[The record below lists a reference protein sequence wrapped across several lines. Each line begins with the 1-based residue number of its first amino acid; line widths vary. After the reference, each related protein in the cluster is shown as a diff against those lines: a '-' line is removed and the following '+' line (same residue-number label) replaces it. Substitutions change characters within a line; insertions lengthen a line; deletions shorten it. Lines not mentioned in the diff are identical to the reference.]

1 MREKLIVALDHTSE
15 NEAKRMVET
24 LGDAVSF
31 YKVGPALF
39 LPYGSTIIEYLKSR
53 GLKVFLDMKFHDIP
67 NTVAKAAENMVDMG
81 VDIFNIHASGGFEM
95 MEKAVEIV
103 RKKSSQSSSRP
114 LVLAVTIL
122 TSLKKDFLKDVM
134 GSDRELEEEVVALAK
149 LARQAG
155 CDGVVA
161 SPWEIELVK
170 KECGGDF
177 IVLTP
182 GIRPRGTAGQ
192 DQKRVRTPGEAV
204 RAGSDFLVIGRPI
217 TQAED
222 PRQKALEILKEME
235 DSVE

>member
-1 MREKLIVALDHTSE
+1 MKEKLIVALDHTSE
-15 NEAKRMVET
+15 NGAKRMIET
-24 LGDAVSF
+24 LGNAVSY
-31 YKVGPALF
+31 YKIGPALF
-39 LPYGSTIIEYLKSR
+39 LPYGPTIIESLKSR
-53 GLKVFLDMKFHDIP
+53 GLKVFLDLKFHDIP
-67 NTVAKAAENMVDMG
+67 NTVAKAAENMVHMG

-103 RKKSSQSSSRP
+103 RSKSSQSSSRP

-134 GSDRELEEEVVALAK
+134 GSDRELEEEVIALAK
-149 LARQAG
+149 LSQDAG

-161 SPWEIELVK
+161 SPWEIELIK
-170 KECGGDF
+170 KECGEKF

-182 GIRPRGTAGQ
+182 GIRPKGTAGY

-217 TQAED
+217 TEAEN
-222 PRQKALEILKEME
+222 PREKALEILKEMK
-235 DSVE
+235 DNVE